1 MSLDS
6 EGDSHDDHT
15 TCSTV
20 DDEAY
25 EPTYAEAF
33 PPLPVAVTDAVDPLP
48 PHQPS
53 SNKWS
58 AAASRMA
65 LRSSVITQVNNP
77 VTKVSQQK
85 CL

>member
-33 PPLPVAVTDAVDPLP
+33 PPLPASIPDVVEPLP
-48 PHQPS
+48 SHPSS

-65 LRSSVITQVNNP
+65 LRSSVITQVNQRA
-77 VTKVSQQK
+77 S
-85 CL
+85 